1 MNILNLF
8 LNSVNAQDGLNTIE
22 ESASTIATIIE
33 IGIVIVVAIAFIY
46 FFYKL
51 GSYILNP
58 SSDNKDSI
66 IYAVVALVVMVSIW
80 GIVQFVTGALGI
92 DSEAGAQNI
101 EVPRVQIRT

>member
-8 LNSVNAQDGLNTIE
+8 LNSVNAQGLSTIE
-22 ESASTIATIIE
+22 DSATTIGTIIN
-33 IGIVIVVAIAFIY
+33 IGIAIVVAIAFIY

-80 GIVQFVTGALGI
+80 GIVQFVTTALGI
-92 DSEAGAQNI
+92 DSEADAQNI
-101 EVPRVQIRT
+101 EIPRVEFRN

>member
-22 ESASTIATIIE
+22 ESADTISNIID
-33 IGIVIVVAIAFIY
+33 IAIVIVVAIAFIY

-66 IYAVVALVVMVSIW
+66 IYAVIALVVMVSIW
-80 GIVQFVTGALGI
+80 GIVQFVTSALGI
-92 DSEAGAQNI
+92 DSEAGAQTI
-101 EVPRVQIRT
+101 EVPSVRRI